1 MFGGLDV
8 SGGSNQQKNKTKKKT
23 NTYVDYG
30 SGELQPHLCF
40 LLGGNI

>member
-1 MFGGLDV
+1 MWVGV
-8 SGGSNQQKNKTKKKT
+8 QTSKKNKNKQKKKP